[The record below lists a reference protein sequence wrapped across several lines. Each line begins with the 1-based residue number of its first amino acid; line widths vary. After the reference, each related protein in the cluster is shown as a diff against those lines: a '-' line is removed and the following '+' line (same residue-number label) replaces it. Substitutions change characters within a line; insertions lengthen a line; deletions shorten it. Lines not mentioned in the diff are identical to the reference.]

1 MKNLVK
7 LWIWY
12 SVELRLKLT
21 RKSMSIDL
29 TSPDLYFNREL
40 SWLKF
45 NSRVLAQAKN
55 RELPPLERLKFIAI
69 YGTNL
74 DEFYMIRVAGLKALF
89 KARVQETA
97 IDKLTPAE
105 QLKAIHKT
113 IHKEQKVLEATF
125 RDIMESLKE
134 HKVAIKSFTELNA
147 KQQAVIE
154 NEFFEQLFPVIMP
167 IAIDAT
173 HPFPHLNNLS
183 FALALKLEDSDGH
196 IKHGLIRIPR
206 ILPRFLKVDHYYI
219 PIEDVVDY
227 FSCELFAGM
236 KKLASTPFR
245 VTRNADLEIEE
256 EEADDFIEIMEEGLR
271 TRNRGML
278 IRLELMEGVDED
290 LVDFL
295 TTHLELDPLDIYYY
309 NIPLNLGTL
318 WDIVTETSLS
328 HLTLPTYSPK
338 ILPPLSEN
346 KNLFRA
352 IEKQDILLYHPFESF
367 DPVVRFIQDAAKD
380 PDTLSMRMTLYR
392 VGKNSPIVKALIKA
406 AKAGKQVTVLVE
418 LKARFDEENNLQWA
432 KKLEESG
439 AHVIYGI
446 KGLKVHAKVAQVT
459 KRKDK
464 KLQGYV
470 HLATGNYNPT
480 TARIYTDVSYFTTK
494 PEVNTDVTK
503 FFHFLTGFADYSK
516 LKTLTLSPKH
526 IKPKLIEMIEHEASF
541 KDAGQI
547 ILKANSLVDP
557 DIIQALYRASMAGCK
572 IELIIRGICTLKPGI
587 KNVSENISV
596 YSIIGKYLEHPRIYC
611 FKHNKYECYISSADL
626 MPRNLIRRI
635 EILTPIKEPKLA
647 QKLKQILSLQLQD
660 NQLRWKL
667 KSSGEYKQIKQ
678 NDQPPINN
686 HEILEEYITK
696 IHDKS
701 QKETP
706 EYVTQLAKKVLK
718 SNLKD

>member
-1 MKNLVK
+1 
-7 LWIWY
+7 
-12 SVELRLKLT
+12 
-21 RKSMSIDL
+21 MSIDL

-55 RELPPLERLKFIAI
+55 KTLPPLERLKFLAI

-113 IHKEQKVLEATF
+113 IHKEQKTVESTF
-125 RDIMESLKE
+125 QEIMSDLKQ
-134 HKVAIKSFTELNA
+134 HKVAIKTFDELNS
-147 KQQAVIE
+147 KQQEIIE
-154 NEFFEQLFPVIMP
+154 NEFFEQLYPVIMP
-167 IAIDAT
+167 IAIDAK

-183 FALALKLEDSDGH
+183 FALALKFEDKEGH

-206 ILPRFLKVDHYYI
+206 ILPRFLKVDHCYI
-219 PIEDVVDY
+219 PIENIVDH
-227 FSCELFAGM
+227 FSAELFGGL

-278 IRLELMEGVDED
+278 IRLELKEGVDED
-290 LVDFL
+290 LVKFL

-318 WDIVTETSLS
+318 WDIVGENSLS

-338 ILPPLSEN
+338 NLPPFSEN
-346 KNLFRA
+346 KNLFKA
-352 IEKQDILLYHPFESF
+352 IEKQDVLLYHPFESF
-367 DPVVRFIQDAAKD
+367 DPVVRFIQEAAKD

-392 VGKNSPIVKALIKA
+392 VGENSPIVKALIKA

-418 LKARFDEENNLQWA
+418 LKARFDEENNLHWA
-432 KKLEESG
+432 RALEEAG

-459 KRKDK
+459 KRKEK
-464 KLQGYV
+464 KLQAYV
-470 HLATGNYNPT
+470 HLGTGNYNPIT
-480 TARIYTDVSYFTTK
+480 SKIYTDISYFTSK
-494 PEVNTDVTK
+494 QKFNTDVTK
-503 FFHFLTGFADYSK
+503 FFHYLTGFSDHSE
-516 LKTLTLSPKH
+516 LKTLTLSPDH
-526 IKPKLIEMIEHEASF
+526 IKPKLIAMIENEIKY
-541 KDAGQI
+541 KDKGDI

-557 DIIQALYRASMAGCK
+557 DIIQSLYKASIAGCNVQ
-572 IELIIRGICTLKPGI
+572 LIIRGVCALRPGI
-587 KNVSENISV
+587 KGVSENISV

-611 FKHNKYECYISSADL
+611 FKHDKNECYISSADL

-635 EILTPIKEPKLA
+635 EILTPIEEPALA
-647 QKLKQILSLQLQD
+647 QKIKQILSLQLKD

-667 KSSGEYKQIKQ
+667 KSSGEYKQIKV
-678 NDQPPINN
+678 NDDNPINN

-718 SNLKD
+718 DKKNDN

>member
-1 MKNLVK
+1 
-7 LWIWY
+7 
-12 SVELRLKLT
+12 
-21 RKSMSIDL
+21 MSIDL

-105 QLKAIHKT
+105 QLRAIHKT

-206 ILPRFLKVDHYYI
+206 ILPRFLKVDHYYV

-352 IEKQDILLYHPFESF
+352 IEKQDVLLYHPFESF

-526 IKPKLIEMIEHEASF
+526 IKPKLIEMIEHETSF
-541 KDAGQI
+541 KDKGHI

-557 DIIQALYRASMAGCK
+557 EIIQALYRASIAGCK
-572 IELIIRGICTLKPGI
+572 IELIIRGICALRPGI
-587 KNVSENISV
+587 KDISENISV
-596 YSIIGKYLEHPRIYC
+596 YSIIGKYLEHPRIYY
-611 FKHNKYECYISSADL
+611 FKHNKYQCYISSADL

-678 NDQPPINN
+678 NDDKPINN

-696 IHDKS
+696 LHDKS

-718 SNLKD
+718 D

>member
-1 MKNLVK
+1 
-7 LWIWY
+7 
-12 SVELRLKLT
+12 
-21 RKSMSIDL
+21 MSIDL
-29 TSPDLYFNREL
+29 TSPELYFNREL

-183 FALALKLEDSDGH
+183 FALALKLEDSEGN

-206 ILPRFLKVDHYYI
+206 ILPRFLKVDHNYI

-278 IRLELMEGVDED
+278 IRLELIEGVDED

-346 KNLFRA
+346 KNLFKA

-459 KRKDK
+459 KRKEK
-464 KLQGYV
+464 KLQAYV
-470 HLATGNYNPT
+470 HLATGNYNPA

-494 PEVNTDVTK
+494 TEFNTDVTK

-526 IKPKLIEMIEHEASF
+526 LKPKLIEMIEHEASF
-541 KDAGQI
+541 KEEGHI

-557 DIIQALYRASMAGCK
+557 DIIQELYRASIAGCK
-572 IELIIRGICTLKPGI
+572 IELIIRGICALKPGVKDI
-587 KNVSENISV
+587 SENISV
-596 YSIIGKYLEHPRIYC
+596 YSIIGKYLEHPRIYY
-611 FKHNKYECYISSADL
+611 FKHDEYGCYISSADL

-635 EILTPIKEPKLA
+635 EILTPIKESKLV

-678 NDQPPINN
+678 NDNTPINN

-696 IHDKS
+696 LHDKS

-718 SNLKD
+718 D